1 MLQVKI
7 VPVTAFAQNCS
18 LVWDS
23 ETKEAVLID
32 AGGDAAVLK
41 KEVEA
46 LGLKVKALW
55 LTHGHLDHA
64 GAVGELAKEWSV
76 PVVGPHKED
85 QFWLDMIQEVS
96 ARYGF
101 PIPQPV
107 KVDQWLEGGEV
118 LKLGEDEFEVRFAPG
133 HTPGHVMFY
142 NKNHG
147 LLWTGDVLFKGSI
160 GRTDFPRGNH
170 EQLIESIQRECF
182 SLPDQTQFI
191 SGHGPMST
199 IGYEKNLT
207 RLSQVKRVNPHN
219 HLHADY
225 PCFVEEH
232 LG

>member
-1 MLQVKI
+1 MLQVNI

-170 EQLIESIQRECF
+170 DQLIESIQRECF
-182 SLPDQTQFI
+182 SLPDETQFI

-199 IGYEKNLT
+199 IGYEK
-207 RLSQVKRVNPHN
+207 QFNP
-219 HLHADY
+219 
-225 PCFVEEH
+225 FVASKA
-232 LG
+232 G

>member
-118 LKLGEDEFEVRFAPG
+118 LKLGEDEFEVRLHQDIHQVTSCSITRIMVYSGLAMSCLKAQLEEQIF
-133 HTPGHVMFY
+133 HVVIMI
-142 NKNHG
+142 N
-147 LLWTGDVLFKGSI
+147 
-160 GRTDFPRGNH
+160 
-170 EQLIESIQRECF
+170 
-182 SLPDQTQFI
+182 
-191 SGHGPMST
+191 
-199 IGYEKNLT
+199 
-207 RLSQVKRVNPHN
+207 
-219 HLHADY
+219 
-225 PCFVEEH
+225 
-232 LG
+232 

>member
-147 LLWTGDVLFKGSI
+147 LLWTGDVLF
-160 GRTDFPRGNH
+160 
-170 EQLIESIQRECF
+170 ESIQRECF
-182 SLPDQTQFI
+182 SLPDETQFI

-199 IGYEKNLT
+199 IGYEK
-207 RLSQVKRVNPHN
+207 QFNP
-219 HLHADY
+219 
-225 PCFVEEH
+225 FVA
-232 LG
+232 GKAG

>member
-7 VPVTAFAQNCS
+7 VPVTAFPQNCS
-18 LVWDS
+18 IIWDS

-76 PVVGPHKED
+76 PVIGPHKED

-133 HTPGHVMFY
+133 HTPGHVVFY

-170 EQLIESIQRECF
+170 DQLIESIKRECF
-182 SLPDQTQFI
+182 SLPDDTQFI

-199 IGYEKNLT
+199 IGYEK
-207 RLSQVKRVNPHN
+207 QFNP
-219 HLHADY
+219 
-225 PCFVEEH
+225 FVA
-232 LG
+232 GKAG

>member
-1 MLQVKI
+1 M
-7 VPVTAFAQNCS
+7 
-18 LVWDS
+18 
-23 ETKEAVLID
+23 
-32 AGGDAAVLK
+32 
-41 KEVEA
+41 
-46 LGLKVKALW
+46 KALW

-76 PVVGPHKED
+76 PVIGPHKED

-133 HTPGHVMFY
+133 HTPGHVIFY

-170 EQLIESIQRECF
+170 DQLIESIKRECF
-182 SLPDQTQFI
+182 SLPDDTQFI

-199 IGYEKNLT
+199 IGYEK
-207 RLSQVKRVNPHN
+207 QFNP
-219 HLHADY
+219 
-225 PCFVEEH
+225 FVA
-232 LG
+232 GKAG